1 MSDDTN
7 TKYQIKVILGL
18 LGLTGVLVVIGIV
31 ANIFNQ
37 ISGNYHLSW
46 WMSSSLKT
54 TLKNIDSKNCKINQ
68 ASSIKAKLGQ
78 DLQDNLKILV
88 DLEVFSI

>member
-18 LGLTGVLVVIGIV
+18 LGLTRVLVVMGIV

-37 ISGNYHLSW
+37 ISGNYNLS
-46 WMSSSLKT
+46 
-54 TLKNIDSKNCKINQ
+54 
-68 ASSIKAKLGQ
+68 
-78 DLQDNLKILV
+78 
-88 DLEVFSI
+88 